1 MAGRREHSDST
12 GGGAARQRRRR
23 PPVPPDDAPVAGTIG
38 PGHALYYPLC
48 VTWVG
53 LGASMAGLAALSF
66 FTGRTPFLKL
76 TAYSCLAFF
85 LLGFGT
91 RVFNDA

>member
-1 MAGRREHSDST
+1 M
-12 GGGAARQRRRR
+12 
-23 PPVPPDDAPVAGTIG
+23 AGTIG

-85 LLGFGT
+85 LVGFGT
-91 RVFNDA
+91 VGVALLSDP